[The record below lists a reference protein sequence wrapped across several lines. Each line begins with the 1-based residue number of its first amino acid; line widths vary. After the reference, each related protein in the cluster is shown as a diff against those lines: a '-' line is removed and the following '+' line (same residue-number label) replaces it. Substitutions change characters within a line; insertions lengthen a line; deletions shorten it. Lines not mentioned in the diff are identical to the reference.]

1 MLAERGVAHAFGV
14 GFKVVGCRAKLGQCV
29 GVGANE
35 GEPRLFEWLG
45 RSVQLTECGRAL
57 LPKAQEILRLL
68 ADVRSAVETLRS
80 GIAGNIRL
88 GCIPTITP

>member
-14 GFKVVGCRAKLGQCV
+14 GFKVVGCRAKLVQCV

-35 GEPRLFEWLG
+35 GETRLFEWLG
-45 RSVQLTECGRAL
+45 KSVQLTECGRAL
-57 LPKAQEILRLL
+57 LPKAQEILRL
-68 ADVRSAVETLRS
+68 ADARSALETSRS
-80 GIAGNIRL
+80 GIAGNIHL